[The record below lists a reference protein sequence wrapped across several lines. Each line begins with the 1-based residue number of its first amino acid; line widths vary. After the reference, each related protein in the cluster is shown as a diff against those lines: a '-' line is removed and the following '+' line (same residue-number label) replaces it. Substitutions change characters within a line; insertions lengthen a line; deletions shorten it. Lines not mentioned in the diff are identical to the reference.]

1 MHFKS
6 NNDNNINININTPQH
21 FVKLSR
27 KTGRPL
33 RWVSFQI
40 IDLPS
45 AEIIRLTMK
54 NSPAKHTNQ
63 GQACIFKKL
72 STVPKSYY

>member
-27 KTGRPL
+27 KTGRPP

-54 NSPAKHTNQ
+54 KSPAKHTNQ
-63 GQACIFKKL
+63 GQTCIFKKL